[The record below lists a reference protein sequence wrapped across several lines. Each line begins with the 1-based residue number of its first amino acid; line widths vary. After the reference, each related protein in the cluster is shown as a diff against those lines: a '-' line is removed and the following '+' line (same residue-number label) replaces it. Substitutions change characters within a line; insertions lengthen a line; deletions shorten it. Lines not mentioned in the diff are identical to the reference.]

1 MIYWL
6 DLFGTVVFAV
16 SGALAAGRKNLD
28 LFGVLVLAVVTAIGG
43 GTLRDVTLGATP
55 VFWVTDPVYL
65 WLASIAG
72 LVTVYL
78 ARHDFLQRRFL
89 PIADALGLATFCV
102 IGAERA
108 LSLGV
113 NPAIAVLMGVMT
125 GVFGGMI
132 RDVLCGEVPLVLRRE
147 LYATAAML
155 GATVTV
161 VLGMLLP
168 GTAVATWLGLLAA
181 LALRLAAIRWNLSLP
196 VFVHHSRH

>member
-6 DLFGTVVFAV
+6 DLFGTMVFAV

-55 VFWVTDPVYL
+55 VFWITDPIYL
-65 WLASIAG
+65 WVASIAG
-72 LVTVYL
+72 LITIYL
-78 ARHDFLQRRFL
+78 ARHEFLHRRFL

-108 LSLGV
+108 LSFGV
-113 NPAIAVLMGVMT
+113 TPAIAVLMGVMT
-125 GVFGGMI
+125 GVFGGML

-147 LYATAAML
+147 LYATAALL
-155 GATVTV
+155 GAGVMV
-161 VLGMLLP
+161 ILSMLLP
-168 GTAVATWLGLLAA
+168 GTALATWIGLLAA

-196 VFVHHSRH
+196 IFVHHPRP

>member
-6 DLFGTVVFAV
+6 DLFGTMVFAV

-43 GTLRDVTLGATP
+43 GTVRDLTLGATP
-55 VFWVTDPVYL
+55 VFWITDPVYL
-65 WLASIAG
+65 WVAATAG
-72 LVTVYL
+72 FVTLYL

-89 PIADALGLATFCV
+89 PVADALGLATFCV

-108 LSLGV
+108 LAFGMA
-113 NPAIAVLMGVMT
+113 PAIAVLMGVMT
-125 GVFGGMI
+125 GVVGGML

-147 LYATAAML
+147 LYATAALL
-155 GATVTV
+155 GAGVMV
-161 VLGMLLP
+161 VLSLLLP
-168 GTAVATWLGLLAA
+168 GTALATWAGLLSA

-196 VFVHHSRH
+196 VFIHHPR

>member
-6 DLFGTVVFAV
+6 DLFGTAVFAV

-43 GTLRDVTLGATP
+43 GTLRDLTLGATP

-65 WLASIAG
+65 WLASAAG
-72 LVTVYL
+72 LVTIYL

-113 NPAIAVLMGVMT
+113 NPSIAVLMGVMT

-147 LYATAAML
+147 LYATAALL

-161 VLGMLLP
+161 VLALVLP
-168 GTAVATWLGLLAA
+168 GIALATWAGLLSA